1 MRIYL
6 DTTIQ
11 ELFDSMQ
18 ISARTYNCLRY
29 AGMVTLEDV
38 LNYAESPEELM
49 KLKNFGRKSYT
60 EIEPLLRE
68 LQPGNAPQ
76 KPKTPKEVFAL
87 VDDTIGEM
95 LEGAYEALF
104 AEDNEVTRFFKAC
117 YPSVK
122 ELHNMV
128 MGNENNLLEIH
139 GEFTMA
145 ENVEIRRM
153 YARYLENAMN
163 RMLDGHRAGNDTYSE
178 YKSTLTNLQPRLEE
192 FSYQD
197 KAQ

>member
-11 ELFDSMQ
+11 ELFDGKQ

-38 LNYAESPEELM
+38 LNYAESPEELL

-60 EIEPLLRE
+60 EIVPLLRE
-68 LQPGNAPQ
+68 VNPENAPQ
-76 KPKTPKEVFAL
+76 KPETPEDVFAM
-87 VDDTIGEM
+87 VGDTIGEM
-95 LEGAYEALF
+95 LSEAYEALF
-104 AEDNEVTRFFKAC
+104 VEDNDVTRFFKAC

-122 ELHNMV
+122 ELHSMV
-128 MGNENNLLEIH
+128 MGNEKNMLEIH

-153 YARYLENAMN
+153 YASYLEDAMN
-163 RMLDGHRAGNDTYSE
+163 RMLDGQRADNDTYSE
-178 YKSTLTNLQPRLEE
+178 YKSTLTELQPRLEE
-192 FSYQD
+192 FS
-197 KAQ
+197 